1 MAHRVGSGARNRLVY
16 AFERRT
22 LLSISRLNA
31 RGRMDGEL
39 ENQPADSGDRA
50 DCGSAGPDGNGE
62 ALRRSC
68 AALPEYSGAS
78 SVRELR
84 AARGQRVQ
92 LFYSK
97 ADASL
102 TALFDPEV
110 RIPKGQVTV
119 RQIAALYPYD
129 NELLVIEGT
138 GKMVKVALENAARF
152 FSESGMP
159 GFNYDMA
166 KVWSMKSTAHSTKA
180 TAHATC
186 VGTASRSRRSKS
198 CASRC
203 SQKCR
208 RSDPARQAG
217 RAFRWSL
224 R

>member
-1 MAHRVGSGARNRLVY
+1 MVSSK
-16 AFERRT
+16 T
-22 LLSISRLNA
+22 SRLIPVTA
-31 RGRMDGEL
+31 
-39 ENQPADSGDRA
+39 QTAA
-50 DCGSAGPDGNGE
+50 APDLMEMAKPYEE
-62 ALRRSC
+62 AAQRYLKT
-68 AALPEYSGAS
+68 PVAS
-78 SVRELR
+78 SARELS

-119 RQIAALYPYD
+119 GQIAALYPYD

-198 CASRC
+198 CSSRC
-203 SQKCR
+203 SQMPTI
-208 RSDPARQAG
+208 RSCSPSR
-217 RAFRWSL
+217 
-224 R
+224 